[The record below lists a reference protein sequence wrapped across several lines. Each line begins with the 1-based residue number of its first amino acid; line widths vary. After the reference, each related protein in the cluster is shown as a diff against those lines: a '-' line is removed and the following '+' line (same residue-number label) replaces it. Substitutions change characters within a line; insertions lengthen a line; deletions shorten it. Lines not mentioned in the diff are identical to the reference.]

1 LDRDYAEILQL
12 RALEQAVSEDT
23 DRAKGTASGRS
34 WWPEVIP
41 IYKIF
46 DPLAGAESCSGK
58 AGASCWVETLLEA
71 PNAASPTLCPVLWM
85 RALEEVAAF
94 PDQSGTPG
102 ALLIGRLALL
112 FKIAALKGQKFCK
125 SV

>member
-1 LDRDYAEILQL
+1 MDGLKIEIGGY
-12 RALEQAVSEDT
+12 DT
-23 DRAKGTASGRS
+23 VTRWMKKFGKKA
-34 WWPEVIP
+34 VIP

-94 PDQSGTPG
+94 PDQSGTPVP
-102 ALLIGRLALL
+102 
-112 FKIAALKGQKFCK
+112 
-125 SV
+125 S